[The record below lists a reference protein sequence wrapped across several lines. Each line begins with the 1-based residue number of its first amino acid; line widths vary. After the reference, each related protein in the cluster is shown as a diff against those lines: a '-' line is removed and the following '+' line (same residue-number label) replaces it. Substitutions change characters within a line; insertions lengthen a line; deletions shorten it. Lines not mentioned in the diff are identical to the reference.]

1 MKYNFLKFTLDTDT
15 KELYA
20 DNQPIEMTKGHY
32 ELLLFLLKNPGK
44 MFAKSDIIEKVWQG
58 RHVTE
63 NSIDQI
69 ISKLRKVLNN
79 IQQDV
84 YIKTVYGKGLMFVPE
99 VRISASSVEVQNPK
113 AFPLK
118 KVLGLMVLTSIV
130 VLLFFLTNNKQTE
143 ITKQNKSLL
152 LIMSADVNNENNDN
166 AWLNQASGNF
176 IEQMFGIANIAQLK
190 KIKNKPEHLNRQQ
203 YINNQWEISPELKVV
218 TSHLVFENNIYKVEL
233 NITNRLQHQISQ
245 SFSHQNLSTVMT
257 MASQWLV
264 EQVNQSTKNTK
275 INSLIPKNS
284 YAVELYMH
292 GLSSLHKG
300 EIEKAN
306 NYFQLCLSES
316 PDFYLARLQLAKVKS
331 AQGKPQESLA
341 ILETLSQSPVF
352 EQLQIQIETM
362 RGDIYDTQ
370 GKYILARDL
379 YVSVLAK
386 YKDTNSM
393 QLDEIRFNLSQTY
406 AALAEYES
414 ALNELNNLEKNIDP
428 SQNLELL
435 AHVLQKKASIL
446 QHMGH
451 VTQAQ
456 KAAKKSLGIFNQLED
471 LLGEAKLYITLAR
484 ISTHQGDYNKSIDS
498 LEQALIINRSLDYK
512 LGVGATLNEL
522 IYVLMVKGDFD
533 KAWQANIEMK
543 EIALEIDYTAMLQ
556 ISIQY
561 FEDISRSQ
569 KKFKAAEI
577 YLQEHLQLAQASNN
591 KRSLLKNKLL
601 AIHLYLDQEKL
612 DDILS
617 LIADVQTYID
627 ETKEI
632 RLQPRINLHLARYY
646 FLKNEN
652 DKAIGL
658 LMPSKE
664 LAKST
669 EDGETIVEIN
679 NLLAEYYIDSNNAQK
694 ALSILEDSV
703 EYKPLPYPYLLLKSK
718 ANKLLGNKLKALDL
732 ANECKN
738 TSNQWWSIDD
748 NVYLDKL
755 KQSSN
760 HIQG

>member
-1 MKYNFLKFTLDTDT
+1 MKYNFFKFTLDTDT

-20 DNQPIEMTKGHY
+20 DNLPIEMPKGHY

-44 MFAKSDIIEKVWQG
+44 MFTKSDIIEEVWQG

-79 IQQDV
+79 IQKGV

-99 VRISASSVEVQNPK
+99 VKLVKSQATAQVKSSLSLK
-113 AFPLK
+113 FPILL
-118 KVLGLMVLTSIV
+118 VLV
-130 VLLFFLTNNKQTE
+130 VLIAWAVLS
-143 ITKQNKSLL
+143 TKNEPVLETKKSSNSLI
-152 LIMSADVNNENNDN
+152 LIMSATQADDGEE
-166 AWLNQASGNF
+166 WLNQAPGTF
-176 IEQMFGIANIAQLK
+176 IDQLFGIANIANLK
-190 KIKNKPEHLNRQQ
+190 KFKQKPKYLDRKQ
-203 YINNQWEISPELKVV
+203 YINNQWKISPDLKVV
-218 TSHLVFENNIYKVEL
+218 TSHLVFKDNLYKVEL
-233 NITNRLQHQISQ
+233 NIVDRLQNNTTQ
-245 SFSHQNLSTVMT
+245 SFSNQSLSVAMT
-257 MASQWLV
+257 EASKWLV
-264 EQVNQSTKNTK
+264 QQVDSSRDFSKFV
-275 INSLIPKNS
+275 SLIPDDS
-284 YAVELYMH
+284 YVMELYMR
-292 GLSSLHKG
+292 GLGSLAKG

-306 NYFQLCLSES
+306 HYLQLCLSEM
-316 PDFYLARLQLAKVKS
+316 PDFHLARLQMAKVKS

-379 YVSVLAK
+379 YVAVLAK
-386 YKDTNSM
+386 YKDEKSM
-393 QLDEIRFNLSQTY
+393 QLDEIRYNLSQTY
-406 AALAEYES
+406 SALAEYDS
-414 ALNELNNLEKNIDP
+414 AINELNNLEKNIDP

-451 VTQAQ
+451 VTKAQ
-456 KAAKKSLGIFNQLED
+456 KAAQKSLGIFNQLED

-484 ISTHQGDYNKSIDS
+484 ISTHQGDYNKSVDS

-533 KAWQANIEMK
+533 KAWQSNIEMK
-543 EIALEIDYTAMLQ
+543 KIALEIDYTAMLQ

-569 KKFKAAEI
+569 NKFKAAEI

-601 AIHLYLDQEKL
+601 AIDLYLDQEKL

-617 LIADVQTYID
+617 LIADVQIYID

-652 DKAIGL
+652 DKVIGL

-664 LAKST
+664 LAKTT

-679 NLLAEYYIDSNNAQK
+679 NLLAEHYIDSNNAEK

-718 ANKLLGNKLKALDL
+718 ANKILGNKLKALDL
-732 ANECKN
+732 ANECKS
-738 TSNQWWSIDD
+738 TSNQWWTIADD
-748 NVYLDKL
+748 VYLEQL
-755 KQSSN
+755 QQS
-760 HIQG
+760 I

>member
-20 DNQPIEMTKGHY
+20 DSQPIEMPRGHY

-44 MFAKSDIIEKVWQG
+44 MFTKSDIIDKVWQG

-79 IQQDV
+79 IQKDV

-99 VRISASSVEVQNPK
+99 VSLSKSHEVEQVRK
-113 AFPLK
+113 TFSLK
-118 KVLGLMVLTSIV
+118 LPIILMLV
-130 VLLFFLTNNKQTE
+130 VLIAWAILSTNSEPVEKKIKKNS
-143 ITKQNKSLL
+143 SLL
-152 LIMSADVNNENNDN
+152 LIMSATHDEN
-166 AWLNQASGNF
+166 AGEEWLNQASGTF
-176 IEQMFGIANIAQLK
+176 IDQLFGIANIANLK
-190 KIKNKPEHLNRQQ
+190 KFKQKPKYLDRQQ
-203 YINNQWEISPELKVV
+203 YLNNQWKISPNLKVV
-218 TSHLVFENNIYKVEL
+218 TTRLEFKDNLYKVEL
-233 NITNRLQHQISQ
+233 SIVDRLQNNSTQ
-245 SFSHQNLSTVMT
+245 SFSNQSLSMAMT

-264 EQVNQSTKNTK
+264 EQVDKSVDFSK
-275 INSLIPKNS
+275 IIPLIPDDS
-284 YAVELYMH
+284 YVVELYMH
-292 GLSSLHKG
+292 GLASLSKG
-300 EIEKAN
+300 EIERAN
-306 NYFQLCLSES
+306 HYFQLCLSEIPS
-316 PDFYLARLQLAKVKS
+316 FHLARLQMAKVKS

-341 ILETLSQSPVF
+341 ILDTLSKSPVF
-352 EQLQIQIETM
+352 AQMEIAIETI
-362 RGDIYDTQ
+362 RGDIFDTQ
-370 GKYILARDL
+370 GKYQEARDL
-379 YVSVLAK
+379 YISVLK
-386 YKDTNSM
+386 KHKDNNSL
-393 QLDEIRFNLSQTY
+393 QLDDMRYNLSQTY
-406 AALAEYES
+406 AALAEYEL
-414 ALNELNNLEKNIDP
+414 ALNELDNLQKKIDR
-428 SQNLELL
+428 SENLELL

-446 QHMGH
+446 QHLGH
-451 VTQAQ
+451 ITKAQ
-456 KAAKKSLGIFNQLED
+456 EAALKSLKIFNQLED

-484 ISTHQGDYNKSIDS
+484 ISTHQGDYNKSVDS

-533 KAWQANIEMK
+533 KAWQSNIEMK
-543 EIALEIDYTAMLQ
+543 KIALEIDYTAMLQ

-569 KKFKAAEI
+569 NKFKAAEI

-617 LIADVQTYID
+617 LIADVQSYID

-646 FLKNEN
+646 FLKNETE
-652 DKAIGL
+652 KAISL
-658 LMPSKE
+658 LIPTKE

-679 NLLAEYYIDSNNAQK
+679 NLLAKHYIDTNQAQK
-694 ALSILEDSV
+694 SLSILEDSV
-703 EYKPLPYPYLLLKSK
+703 EFKPLPYPYLLLKSK
-718 ANKLLGNKLKALDL
+718 ANNLLGNKLKALDL

-738 TSNQWWSIDD
+738 TSNQWWSIADD
-748 NVYLDKL
+748 VYLEQL
-755 KQSSN
+755 QQSTHN
-760 HIQG
+760 